1 MAGLS
6 YGLTD
11 IKTFGIAGVK
21 NAMEL
26 FPELAKVKIT
36 AFVAMST
43 SVGYILYAE
52 TITWQMLIVTFGVFL
67 MACGSSVINEI
78 QEREKDKLMDRT
90 KGRPIPS
97 GRISV
102 QSASVIALLLT
113 AGAGL
118 IIYISSNITALA
130 LSFLA
135 LIWYN
140 AVYTPLK
147 RINALAIIPGSL
159 IGAIPPVIGYTA
171 AGGGLFD
178 LQILS
183 LALFFF
189 IWQIPHFWLLLLLH
203 SKDYEKAGFPVLTS
217 NFSESQ
223 LGRITFVWIVALAVS
238 SLFIPFYSVNFS
250 IYSFMAFLLLSIW
263 LIFDTKNI
271 LKTYFYD
278 KGARVKRVLFKEAF
292 IKVNLFVLVI
302 TVIISISKLFLTEI

>member
-6 YGLTD
+6 YGLTNMK
-11 IKTFGIAGVK
+11 ISVITSLK
-21 NAMEL
+21 NTWEV
-26 FPELAKVKIT
+26 FSELAKVRIT

-43 SVGYILYAE
+43 SVGYILHAE
-52 TITWQMLIVTFGVFL
+52 TISWQMLIVTFGVFL
-67 MACGSSVINEI
+67 MACVSSIINEI

-102 QSASVIALLLT
+102 QTASMIALLLMT
-113 AGAGL
+113 AAGL
-118 IIYISSNITALA
+118 IINFSANYTALA

-140 AVYTPLK
+140 VVYTPLK

-159 IGAIPPVIGYTA
+159 IGSIPPAIGYTA
-171 AGGGLFD
+171 AGGNLFD

-189 IWQIPHFWLLLLLH
+189 IWQIPHFWLLLLLY
-203 SKDYEKAGFPVLTS
+203 SKDYEKAGFPVLTT

-250 IYSFMAFLLLSIW
+250 FYTFMAFLLLGGW
-263 LIFDTKNI
+263 LIFDTKCM
-271 LKTYFYD
+271 LKSYFYNQ
-278 KGARVKRVLFKEAF
+278 GAGIKKVLFKEAF
-292 IKVNLFVLVI
+292 IKINLFVLVVS
-302 TVIISISKLFLTEI
+302 VIISISKLFLTEI